1 MVNQFSARF
10 PVVSLLF
17 HGSIPQRNTRE
28 TKPYHEDPIPS
39 ARSPACLASHLRPY
53 HPSSNASDTHRLPNE
68 ETHPSKP
75 PSSRS
80 NQTTPS
86 SSSALSPKKLA
97 KTKISTKIIR
107 GILDSAVKKQV
118 SVSSSSSIPNS
129 HRHIWPQNLRVE
141 DDWKGRGKWGEV
153 RPDHLE
159 WLGVPKKHKDLMLSL
174 RAER

>member
-1 MVNQFSARF
+1 MRIQFPLHAHR
-10 PVVSLLF
+10 PVSHPIFGPTIHRPTHLIPTVFQTKKPIPASLL
-17 HGSIPQRNTRE
+17 
-28 TKPYHEDPIPS
+28 
-39 ARSPACLASHLRPY
+39 PAGQIK
-53 HPSSNASDTHRLPNE
+53 LP
-68 ETHPSKP
+68 
-75 PSSRS
+75 
-80 NQTTPS
+80 PS